1 MIQRSLVCS
10 YEMGV
15 GERLSVERHRFAPDG
30 VDVEEALA
38 AGMPRLC
45 LVTGIHG
52 DELEGQ
58 YLCYEVA
65 RRLREHPE
73 HLAGV
78 VDIYPALNP
87 LGVGAISRGIPQ
99 FDLDMNRIFP
109 GNNAASVYEAMAAD
123 VVADIKGA
131 TLAMDVHASNIYLRE
146 IPQVRVNQIVA
157 ERLMP
162 WALASNVDFVWVHSD
177 AVILRG
183 TLAYSLNA
191 LDTPTLVVEMGV
203 GMRITKEYG
212 DQLADGFLSLMHKA
226 DAWTGPVP
234 PPRRPIVSTDGE
246 VSFLNAEAAGLFV
259 PVAHHDRRVKAGQ
272 LVGSILDAADGTTLQ
287 ELRSPV
293 DGLLFTLREYPIV
306 YPGSLIARVLG
317 LGGPRVVGPMGQVA
331 QMAAQR
337 VAERRAARHDDDG
350 EA

>member
-1 MIQRSLVCS
+1 MATAGLAVTSEVVSS
-10 YEMGV
+10 YEMGTR
-15 GERLSVERHRFAPDG
+15 ERLAVVRHRYAPAG
-30 VDVEEALA
+30 LDVNA
-38 AGMPRLC
+38 AQASDIPRLC

-65 RRLREHPE
+65 RCIREHPE

-78 VDIYPALNP
+78 VDIYPAINP

-109 GNNAASVYEAMAAD
+109 GNNAASPYEAMAAD
-123 VVADIKGA
+123 VIASLRGA
-131 TLAMDVHASNIYLRE
+131 TLVVDVHASNIYLRE
-146 IPQVRVNQIVA
+146 IPQIRVNEIVR

-162 WALASNVDFVWVHSD
+162 WALASGAEFVWVHAD
-177 AVILRG
+177 ATVLRG
-183 TLAYSLNA
+183 TLAYSLND
-191 LDTPTLVVEMGV
+191 LDTPTLVLEMGV
-203 GMRITKEYG
+203 GMRITQGYG
-212 DQLADGFLSLMHKA
+212 QELADGFMNLMRKA
-226 DAWTGPVP
+226 GAWTGPVAP
-234 PPRRPIVSTDGE
+234 VRRPIVSTDGQ
-246 VSFLNAEAAGLFV
+246 VSFLNAEAAGLFA
-259 PVAHHDRRVKAGQ
+259 PQAAHDRQVKKGQVIGRILEPAEGRV
-272 LVGSILDAADGTTLQ
+272 LE

-317 LGGPRVVGPMGQVA
+317 PN
-331 QMAAQR
+331 
-337 VAERRAARHDDDG
+337 G

>member
-1 MIQRSLVCS
+1 MIEDGVIDVATGDSVRLQVDKDVITSC
-10 YEMGV
+10 EMGA
-15 GERLSVERHRFAPDG
+15 GEHLAIFRNRFAPAGMDI
-30 VDVEEALA
+30 DAALA
-38 AGMPRLC
+38 AGTPRLC

-65 RRLREHPE
+65 RRIREHPE
-73 HLAGV
+73 YLTGV

-109 GNNAASVYEAMAAD
+109 GNNAASPYESMAAD
-123 VVADIKGA
+123 VVASLVGA
-131 TLAMDVHASNIYLRE
+131 TLVVDTHACNIYLRE
-146 IPQVRVNQIVA
+146 IPQIRVNETVRD
-157 ERLMP
+157 RLLP
-162 WALASNVDFVWVHSD
+162 WALEAGADFVWVHAD
-177 AVILRG
+177 ATVLRG

-191 LDTPTLVVEMGV
+191 RNTPTLVLEMGV
-203 GMRITKEYG
+203 GMRITQEYG
-212 DQLADGFLSLMHKA
+212 EQLAEGFFNLMRRA
-226 DAWTGPVP
+226 GAWTGPVAP
-234 PPRRPIVSTDGE
+234 VRRPIVSTDGQ

-259 PVAHHDRRVKAGQ
+259 PVARHDHGVKKDQ
-272 LVGSILDAADGTTLQ
+272 LIGNILDPADGTVLQ

-317 LGGPRVVGPMGQVA
+317 MN
-331 QMAAQR
+331 
-337 VAERRAARHDDDG
+337 G